1 MTTRERLTQIAC
13 HVFTGGDDIPCDD
26 CRGVKDC
33 VVWDDNLKVVDAI
46 LDELMEPGEGA
57 IIAGALAMSGAMSH
71 GEVGAAVIYGQP
83 KDVWQAIL
91 THIKDGKP

>member
-1 MTTRERLTQIAC
+1 MSKREKLAQALYETRDKSEDGKRER
-13 HVFTGGDDIPCDD
+13 VFYAGE
-26 CRGVKDC
+26 
-33 VVWDDNLKVVDAI
+33 WDAQVDAF